1 VPTGKVNTNTTSLT
15 LIGRDVTNYG
25 RYYNQNLVKLL
36 GNFANE
42 LPPVSPIAGQLWY
55 DLDLHKLKVYDSE
68 FKPLNAFPVTDF
80 QPIGQ
85 EPGEFWYDTE
95 RHELDFMDDN
105 GQYQTLTSYP
115 REQISG
121 WKHPYDPVKNNGTGT
136 SAIVED
142 VTLLKSYGWTVGAL
156 STQTFTAS
164 LKDSTSTFSLAGTS
178 SFRVA
183 AGLTIIGELQTT
195 VGTFDR
201 ITVRG
206 STEATSTTTGALTV
220 QGGASIRGNL
230 HVGGEIVAQK
240 LTVELT
246 TVTTTVV
253 VTDDIIR
260 TENTT
265 TSVSPTTGALIVA
278 GGVGIGNNIYIAN
291 TATIGKNLNVA
302 NTATIG
308 GGIKPLDGTGLSI
321 YTSRD
326 AVTPAIRYPLTNSG
340 TGYPSIGGSASVSGG
355 SGLGMIVQY
364 AVSSGTVIAVSFNNP
379 GTGYQSGDVIT
390 ILAGNNDC
398 QFTLDDGGDALEN
411 KWTFGENGRLNV
423 PGSIIPLENELYDL
437 GSPDRRF
444 RTLYISSSTIN
455 FGNVSLSAT
464 LDGQIA
470 IANLVST
477 GTSVFGVM
485 TATSLTINGAQRIN
499 STLRVVGRT
508 TLGVTTCTSFF
519 VQNATV
525 GQNFLVNGA
534 IYSKGNITA
543 YYGSPSDKRFKE
555 NVQNIENALAKVK
568 EINGVTFDWTQ
579 EFLDSEKQ
587 KSGFDLRKHDLGV
600 IAQDVEAVAPEV
612 VDTREDG
619 FKFVKYEKL
628 AGLLIEAI
636 KELDTKL
643 EDIKKHIGM

>member
-1 VPTGKVNTNTTSLT
+1 MSYIVYTSSGTILTTVPTGKVNTNTTSLT

-36 GNFANE
+36 GNFASE
-42 LPPVSPIAGQLWY
+42 LPPVNPIAGQLWY

-105 GQYQTLTSYP
+105 GQYQAITSFP
-115 REQISG
+115 RDQISG

-136 SAIVED
+136 SAIIQD
-142 VTLLKSYGWTVGAL
+142 VTLLKVYGQTIGAL

-201 ITVRG
+201 VTVRG
-206 STEATSTTTGALTV
+206 STQATSTTTGALTV

-246 TVTTTVV
+246 TVTTTIV
-253 VTDDIIR
+253 VTDDIIE

-278 GGVGIGNNIYIAN
+278 GGVGIGNNIYVAN
-291 TATIGKNLNVA
+291 TATIGKNLNVT
-302 NTATIG
+302 NTVTIG
-308 GGIKPLDGTGLSI
+308 GGLSVGGAVTFNGGLSI
-321 YTSRD
+321 
-326 AVTPAIRYPLTNSG
+326 
-340 TGYPSIGGSASVSGG
+340 GSTT
-355 SGLGMIVQY
+355 
-364 AVSSGTVIAVSFNNP
+364 TV
-379 GTGYQSGDVIT
+379 G
-390 ILAGNNDC
+390 
-398 QFTLDDGGDALEN
+398 
-411 KWTFGENGRLNV
+411 
-423 PGSIIPLENELYDL
+423 GSIIPTATELYDL
-437 GSPDRRF
+437 GSPSFRF
-444 RTLYISSSTIN
+444 KTLYISSATID
-455 FGNVSLSAT
+455 FGNVTLSST
-464 LDGQIA
+464 PYGEIA

-477 GTSVFGVM
+477 GTSVFGAM
-485 TATSLTINGAQRIN
+485 TATSLTVNGAQRIN

-525 GQNFLVNGA
+525 GNNFLVNGA
-534 IYSKGNITA
+534 IFSKGNITA
-543 YYGSPSDKRFKE
+543 YFGSPSDKRFKE
-555 NVQNIENALAKVK
+555 NIQNIENALDKVK
-568 EINGVTFDWTQ
+568 AINGVTFDWTQ
-579 EFLDSEKQ
+579 DFLDGEKE
-587 KSGFDLRKHDLGV
+587 KSGLDLKKHDLGV
-600 IAQDVEAVAPEV
+600 IAQEVETVAPEV

>member
-1 VPTGKVNTNTTSLT
+1 MSYIVYTSSGTILTTVPTGKVNTNTTSLT

-42 LPPVSPIAGQLWY
+42 LPPVNPIAGQLWY

-105 GQYQTLTSYP
+105 GQYQTITSYP

-195 VGTFDR
+195 VGTFDAV
-201 ITVRG
+201 TVRG
-206 STEATSTTTGALTV
+206 STQATSTTTGALTV

-246 TVTTTVV
+246 TVTTTIV
-253 VTDDIIR
+253 VTDDIIE

-265 TSVSPTTGALIVA
+265 TSFSPSTGALIVA
-278 GGVGIGNNIYIAN
+278 GGVGIGDNIYIAN
-291 TATIGKNLNVA
+291 TATIGKNLNVT

-308 GGIKPLDGTGLSI
+308 GGLSVGGVVTFTGGL
-321 YTSRD
+321 
-326 AVTPAIRYPLTNSG
+326 N
-340 TGYPSIGGSASVSGG
+340 IGSTT
-355 SGLGMIVQY
+355 
-364 AVSSGTVIAVSFNNP
+364 TV
-379 GTGYQSGDVIT
+379 G
-390 ILAGNNDC
+390 
-398 QFTLDDGGDALEN
+398 
-411 KWTFGENGRLNV
+411 
-423 PGSIIPLENELYDL
+423 GSIIPTATELYDL
-437 GSPDRRF
+437 GTPDLRF
-444 RTLYISSSTIN
+444 RTLYISSATID
-455 FGNVSLSAT
+455 FGSVTLSAT
-464 LDGQIA
+464 PAGQIE
-470 IANLVST
+470 IDNLLST
-477 GTSVFGVM
+477 GSSIFGVVTATDFTAGSVTVDGALTVNGGTTFAVV
-485 TATSLTINGAQRIN
+485 TATSLTVTGPQRIN

-579 EFLDSEKQ
+579 EFLDSEKE
-587 KSGFDLRKHDLGV
+587 KSGFNLRKHDLGV